1 MLKQSSNNDEMLM
14 SKISKLLGTLKPYQH
29 KIVKTGLSILMAAAL
44 MIFSKYI
51 YIHIV
56 LVVLLSC
63 TVNRHRVRTR
73 HTWGTRFLIGS

>member
-14 SKISKLLGTLKPYQH
+14 SKISKYFGTLKPCHH
-29 KIVKTGLSILMAAAL
+29 KIVKTGLSILMVAAL

-51 YIHIV
+51 FIV

-63 TVNRHRVRTR
+63 NVNRHRVPVTGFV
-73 HTWGTRFLIGS
+73 HNIHGALDF